1 MASAAAITH
10 DVHDAAKTRRD
21 MNANP
26 STARAA
32 DTSEVSGAF
41 SKPVGEP
48 DNNSGD
54 KSGDRRET
62 RRKPRQ
68 LMDKEIGNVVEDQRN
83 MLEILSPCG

>member
-1 MASAAAITH
+1 MTSAAAITH
-10 DVHDAAKTRRD
+10 DAHDAAKTREET
-21 MNANP
+21 NASP

-32 DTSEVSGAF
+32 DTNEMSGAF

-48 DNNSGD
+48 DDNSGD

-68 LMDKEIGNVVEDQRN
+68 LMDKEIGNVVEGQRN
-83 MLEILSPCG
+83 MPEILSPCG